1 MSQCSGCIKS
11 FETRDLPTSRT
22 LDGGRE
28 AWAKALNRKGYLMCQ
43 FFSALYTRTGDLLWH
58 WCTDHHSDLMRIF
71 KLKDEQEQHFVRVE
85 FTPPEDLATIVDV
98 DTWKFR
104 LDEERTPGWFD
115 AEAKA
120 AAIAKLK
127 GVVSSHIVTDAR
139 DVLTDGPWVLADGAN
154 VNTILSGRIALMCA
168 SSNVGV
174 MRGSSNV
181 GEMWESSKVGEM
193 RGVVERRRD
202 AGVVEGGNG

>member
-1 MSQCSGCIKS
+1 
-11 FETRDLPTSRT
+11 
-22 LDGGRE
+22 
-28 AWAKALNRKGYLMCQ
+28 MCC

-168 SSNVGV
+168 SSNVGE
-174 MRGSSNV
+174 MRESSNV
-181 GEMWESSKVGEM
+181 GEMRESSKVGVM
-193 RGVVERRRD
+193 RESSKVETDKRV
-202 AGVVEGGNG
+202 AAAAK